1 MNSRQAAKAAAKR
14 IEECERIMALNKAD
28 IIDYNNCIL
37 HMIRHGS
44 PCDYCNDLE
53 ECREAGKDL
62 TIGCDD
68 WMLRMKHVS
77 EEPAPEGGEPDE
89 QEAGGQNVSI
99 FGVEEQ

>member
-1 MNSRQAAKAAAKR
+1 MNSRQAAKAAAAR

-28 IIDYNNCIL
+28 IIDYNNCIM

-53 ECREAGKDL
+53 ECWENGNDV
-62 TIGCDD
+62 TMGCDE
-68 WMLRMKHVS
+68 WMLRMKRAVS
-77 EEPAPEGGEPDE
+77 VPEGGEPDE